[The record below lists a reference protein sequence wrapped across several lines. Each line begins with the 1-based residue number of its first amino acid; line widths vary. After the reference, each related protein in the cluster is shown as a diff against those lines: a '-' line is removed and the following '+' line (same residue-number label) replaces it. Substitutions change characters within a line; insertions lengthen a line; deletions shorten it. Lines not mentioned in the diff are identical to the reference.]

1 MPLRKAARRP
11 AARKELLVSNMASR
25 GRQFSVLST
34 GALNTLD
41 NLTAEI
47 DGATRRSSCSGMSRG
62 SPGRAHGP
70 AAGIEARIVAFEKL
84 DPSDEE
90 KKLNALG
97 EIRQICG
104 DLDKIQATKVDA
116 ARPRA
121 ACCECEP
128 SSAKRRS
135 APPNYTRAR
144 P

>member
-1 MPLRKAARRP
+1 
-11 AARKELLVSNMASR
+11 MASR

-47 DGATRRSSCSGMSRG
+47 DGAKRRSFARG
-62 SPGRAHGP
+62 RVEAALGGERRIRGP

-104 DLDKIQATKVDA
+104 DLDKNQATKVDA

-121 ACCECEP
+121 AGTDGCGFA
-128 SSAKRRS
+128 S
-135 APPNYTRAR
+135 
-144 P
+144 

>member
-1 MPLRKAARRP
+1 
-11 AARKELLVSNMASR
+11 MASR

-47 DGATRRSSCSGMSRG
+47 DGATRRSFARG
-62 SPGRAHGP
+62 WVEAALGERRIRGP

-121 ACCECEP
+121 ACCVCEP
-128 SSAKRRS
+128 SSAQRRS
-135 APPNYTRAR
+135 APPNCTRAR
-144 P
+144 PSPRRSGRA

>member
-1 MPLRKAARRP
+1 
-11 AARKELLVSNMASR
+11 MASR

-47 DGATRRSSCSGMSRG
+47 DGAKRRSFARG
-62 SPGRAHGP
+62 RVEAALGERRSP

-121 ACCECEP
+121 AVAR
-128 SSAKRRS
+128 AKHHRRN
-135 APPNYTRAR
+135 A
-144 P
+144 